1 MRGPLLLDADIGR
14 RFVETM
20 RTWLISLPHDLKI
33 LYEASADENLDRAAR
48 ELATGAIIYVISP
61 TDFISSDRSDFSGY
75 ADDCVILRLTLRRI
89 ASGDDEDSKQFR
101 DRFEDFFASLDE
113 ELDVCKQAMGDLYG
127 WLESRAEHVA
137 EQEYKSKKVPG
148 YIDDEELS
156 ELLYEDGL
164 VFATE
169 YPVDEDDLA
178 DRFKKASTI
187 LEVIQRR
194 KAEEDRKKS

>member
-1 MRGPLLLDADIGR
+1 MRS
-14 RFVETM
+14 
-20 RTWLISLPHDLKI
+20 WLISLPHDLKI
-33 LYEASADENLDRAAR
+33 LYEAAADENLDRSAR

-61 TDFISSDRSDFSGY
+61 NDFISSDRSDFTGY
-75 ADDCVILRLTLRRI
+75 ADDCLILRLALRQI
-89 ASGDDEDSKQFR
+89 VVGAEDEDAQQFR
-101 DRFEDFFASLDE
+101 DRFEDFFGKLDE
-113 ELDVCKQAMGDLYG
+113 ELEVCQQGMGDLYG
-127 WLESRAEHVA
+127 WLGARVDHLR
-137 EQEYKSKKVPG
+137 QIEYKSKKVPG

-169 YPVDEDDLA
+169 YPVDEDVLA

-194 KAEEDRKKS
+194 KTEEDRKKA

>member
-1 MRGPLLLDADIGR
+1 MRD
-14 RFVETM
+14 
-20 RTWLISLPHDLKI
+20 WLISLPHDLKI

-48 ELATGAIIYVISP
+48 ELATGAIIYIISP
-61 TDFISSDRSDFSGY
+61 TDFISADRSDFSGY
-75 ADDCVILRLTLRRI
+75 ADDCVILRLALRRI
-89 ASGDDEDSKQFR
+89 ASGEDDDARQFR
-101 DRFEDFFASLDE
+101 DRFEDFFEKLDE
-113 ELDVCKQAMGDLYG
+113 ELDVCSKAMGDLYT
-127 WLESRAEHVA
+127 WLEARVDHLGEG
-137 EQEYKSKKVPG
+137 EYKSKKVPG
-148 YIDDEELS
+148 YVDDDELS

-194 KAEEDRKKS
+194 KAEEDRKKA

>member
-1 MRGPLLLDADIGR
+1 MDAEIER
-14 RFVETM
+14 RFVDTM

-33 LYEASADENLDRAAR
+33 VYEASADENLDRSAR
-48 ELATGAIIYVISP
+48 ELATGAIIYIISP
-61 TDFISSDRSDFSGY
+61 TDFVSSDRSDFSGY
-75 ADDCVILRLTLRRI
+75 ADDCVILRLALLRI
-89 ASGDDEDSKQFR
+89 VSKDDEDSKQFR

-113 ELDVCKQAMGDLYG
+113 ELGVCKQAMGDLYG
-127 WLESRAEHVA
+127 WLEARVDHLTEG
-137 EQEYKSKKVPG
+137 EYKSKKVPA
-148 YIDDEELS
+148 YVDDDELS

-194 KAEEDRKKS
+194 KTDEDRKKA

>member
-1 MRGPLLLDADIGR
+1 MDAEIGR
-14 RFVETM
+14 RFVDTM
-20 RTWLISLPHDLKI
+20 RAWLISLPHDLKI
-33 LYEASADENLDRAAR
+33 LYEASADENLDRSAR
-48 ELATGAIIYVISP
+48 ELATGAIIYIISP
-61 TDFISSDRSDFSGY
+61 TDFVSSDRSDFSGY

-89 ASGDDEDSKQFR
+89 ASKEDDEDSKQFR

-113 ELDVCKQAMGDLYG
+113 ELDVCKQAMGELYP
-127 WLESRAEHVA
+127 WLEARVDHLTEA
-137 EQEYKSKKVPG
+137 EYKSKKVPP
-148 YIDDEELS
+148 YVDDEELT

-194 KAEEDRKKS
+194 KTDEDRKKA

>member
-1 MRGPLLLDADIGR
+1 MDAEIGR
-14 RFVETM
+14 RFVDTM
-20 RTWLISLPHDLKI
+20 RAWLISLPHDLKI
-33 LYEASADENLDRAAR
+33 VYEASADENLDRSAR
-48 ELATGAIIYVISP
+48 ELATGAIIYIISP
-61 TDFISSDRSDFSGY
+61 TDFVSSDRSDFSGY
-75 ADDCVILRLTLRRI
+75 ADDCVILRLALLRI
-89 ASGDDEDSKQFR
+89 VSKDDEDSKQFR

-113 ELDVCKQAMGDLYG
+113 ELGVCKQAMGDLYG
-127 WLESRAEHVA
+127 WLEARVDHLTEG
-137 EQEYKSKKVPG
+137 EYKSKKVPA
-148 YIDDEELS
+148 YVDDDELS

-194 KAEEDRKKS
+194 KTDEDRKKA

>member
-1 MRGPLLLDADIGR
+1 MRA
-14 RFVETM
+14 
-20 RTWLISLPHDLKI
+20 WLISLPHDLKI
-33 LYEASADENLDRAAR
+33 LYEATADENLDRAAR

-61 TDFISSDRSDFSGY
+61 TDFVSADRSDFSGY
-75 ADDCVILRLTLRRI
+75 GDDCIVMRMALRRI
-89 ASGDDEDSKQFR
+89 ASKEDEDSQQFR
-101 DRFEDFFASLDE
+101 DRFQDFFASIDDGLE
-113 ELDVCKQAMGDLYG
+113 VCKNAMGDLYG
-127 WLESRAEHVA
+127 WLEARVNHLTEL
-137 EQEYKSKKVPG
+137 EYKSKKVPG
-148 YIDDEELS
+148 YLDDDELS

-194 KAEEDRKKS
+194 KAEEDRKKA